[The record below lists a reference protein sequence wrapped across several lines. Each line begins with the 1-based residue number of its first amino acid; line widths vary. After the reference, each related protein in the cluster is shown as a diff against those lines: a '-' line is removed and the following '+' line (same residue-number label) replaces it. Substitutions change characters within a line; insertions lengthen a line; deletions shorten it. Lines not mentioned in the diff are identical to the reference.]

1 MAFSISLQMNCLNKH
16 YYSIH
21 TKQSNE
27 FQYQNTHQDL
37 LHMPHHLFY
46 LVDYL

>member
-1 MAFSISLQMNCLNKH
+1 M
-16 YYSIH
+16 H

-37 LHMPHHLFY
+37 LPMLHPLFY
-46 LVDYL
+46 HEGYL

>member
-1 MAFSISLQMNCLNKH
+1 M
-16 YYSIH
+16 H
-21 TKQSNE
+21 TKESNE

-37 LHMPHHLFY
+37 LNMPHPLFY